1 MLRTRKFW
9 MLMAA
14 LLVVAGLG
22 LFAVAMTANGWQFNK
37 LSTDSYETNTYTIA
51 DPFDSIYLNT
61 DTADIVFVPSTDGE
75 CKVVCY
81 EPENAR
87 HSVTLEGSALTVKK
101 ADRQEWYAH
110 IGIHSET
117 PRIQVFLP
125 AGDYMALTVR
135 EDTGDIRIPADFRF
149 ASLDIETST
158 GDVATAAS
166 AAGLLKIATST
177 GHIRLENASAGSV
190 DLSVSTGR
198 VAVENVTC
206 VGDLSLEV
214 STGESILSNVSC
226 ETFTTTGDTGELEL
240 KSVIA
245 TGTFSITRTTGDVEF
260 DRCDAKEI
268 TIETDTGDVEGSFLS
283 PKIFFIE
290 TDTGDVHVPKSTTG
304 GACSVTTSTG
314 DIELDILP

>member
-9 MLMAA
+9 MLMAT
-14 LLVVAGLG
+14 LFVVVGLVV
-22 LFAVAMTANGWQFNK
+22 FAVAMNANNWQFSK
-37 LSTDSYETNTYTIA
+37 LNTENFETNTYEIA
-51 DPFDSIYLNT
+51 DPFVNISMET
-61 DTADIVFVPSTDGE
+61 DTADIFFLPSPDGKT
-75 CKVVCY
+75 KVVCY
-81 EPENAR
+81 EPDNAR
-87 HSVTLEGSALTVKK
+87 HKVTLSGGTLTIGK
-101 ADRQEWYAH
+101 ADEQDWSVH
-110 IGIHSET
+110 IGIHTES
-117 PRIQVFLP
+117 PKLQIFLP
-125 AGDYMALTVR
+125 AGDYQSLTIR
-135 EDTGDIRIPADFRF
+135 EDTGDIHIPADFRF
-149 ASLDIETST
+149 SSLDIQTST

-190 DLSVSTGR
+190 DLSVSTGC

-206 VGDLSLEV
+206 VGELSLEV

-268 TIETDTGDVEGSFLS
+268 TVETDTGDVEGSFLS

-290 TDTGDVHVPKSTTG
+290 TDTGDIRVPKSTTG